1 MTRTRKTPT
10 RTCVG
15 CGRAGDKRSFV
26 RIVRTPDGHIEVDPT
41 AKANGRGAYVCAGIE
56 CYDEA
61 AARRRFDSAL
71 RVRLQDDD
79 LDRLRRDIEALLSKQ
94 AASRQGR

>member
-15 CGRAGDKRSFV
+15 CGRADDKRSLV

-41 AKANGRGAYVCAGIE
+41 GKANGRGAYVCADIE
-56 CYDEA
+56 CYDTA
-61 AARRRFDSAL
+61 ARRRRFDSAL
-71 RVRLQDDD
+71 RARLQDDD
-79 LDRLRRDIEALLSKQ
+79 LDRLRRDLEALLSTQ
-94 AASRQGR
+94 SASHQGR